1 MRLGIIGCSD
11 IAYKRFMP
19 AALGVDGL
27 EVVAVAEEYDKSRV
41 KTFCEKYGLQAEADF
56 ESLLARN
63 DIDAVYVPQPPA
75 LHYKWAK
82 KALLSGKHVLVEKPS
97 TTEMKLSSELVEL
110 ACKKDL
116 ALHENYMFAYHA
128 QIDAIRRLIADGAV
142 GDVRCY
148 RASFGFPLREAK
160 DFRYN
165 RLLGGGALL
174 DAGGY
179 TVKLA
184 TLFLGEDIRV
194 ASAVMNDLPG
204 YEVDMF
210 GSVMLEDSE
219 GGVFQTSYGMDNNYS
234 CIFSVWG
241 SKGTLTTGR
250 VFTAPDGYTPTAT
263 IARNGETE
271 TVILP
276 EDSHFAK
283 SICAFISET
292 KDEVKREKMYREII
306 VQARLIDDI
315 RRKARRG

>member
-19 AALGVDGL
+19 AVEGIEGL

-41 KTFCEKYGLQAEADF
+41 KPFCEKYGLQAEENF
-56 ESLLARN
+56 ERLLARN
-63 DIDAVYVPQPPA
+63 DLDAVYVPQPPA
-75 LHYKWAK
+75 LHYEWAK
-82 KALLSGKHVLVEKPS
+82 KALVSGKHVLVEKPS
-97 TTEMKLSSELVEL
+97 TTEAHLSLELSEIARERG
-110 ACKKDL
+110 L

-128 QIDAIRRLIADGAV
+128 QIDAIRTLINDGAI

-165 RLLGGGALL
+165 RSLGGGALL

-184 TLFLGEDIRV
+184 TLFLGEDVRV
-194 ASAVMNDLPG
+194 EAAVMSTLPG
-204 YEVDMF
+204 YEVDMY
-210 GSVMLEDSE
+210 GSVMLTDQT
-219 GGVFQTSYGMDNNYS
+219 GGVFQAGFGMDNNYS
-234 CIFSVWG
+234 CAFSVWG
-241 SKGTLTTGR
+241 SRGTLTTGR
-250 VFTAPDGYTPTAT
+250 IFTAPEGYTPSAT
-263 IARNGETE
+263 IERNGEVE

-276 EDSHFAK
+276 KDSHFRK
-283 SICAFISET
+283 SVCAFMEET
-292 KDEVKREKMYREII
+292 EDTLKREKMYNDII
-306 VQARLIDDI
+306 KQAQLIDDI